1 MKQNSGTCRQI
12 NIFWLQM
19 QTCQCKLL
27 HQGIKVL
34 EPFTWSPVFALQSAA
49 LSSFWCT
56 YQLPGLSLITSMYLS
71 PRNNMDVQY
80 NLDCWY
86 LKIPDWSVN
95 KAHRGANVHLNKRSL
110 SGEHKLIIHRSVAEP
125 LSCTS
130 AIARRGFLSPAGP
143 SSKNNAAFNCFRRQ
157 EVTPVWPL
165 MRKKKKM
172 PQSCK
177 FIQLAFNTF
186 CFFNQI
192 GLINM

>member
-1 MKQNSGTCRQI
+1 MKQNSCTCTQI
-12 NIFWLQM
+12 TIFWLQR
-19 QTCQCKLL
+19 QTCHCKLL

-130 AIARRGFLSPAGP
+130 ATARRGFLSRPVRPRKIMLPLIVSGGKKWPQCDLWWEKKKNASELQIHPAG
-143 SSKNNAAFNCFRRQ
+143 
-157 EVTPVWPL
+157 L
-165 MRKKKKM
+165 
-172 PQSCK
+172 
-177 FIQLAFNTF
+177 
-186 CFFNQI
+186 
-192 GLINM
+192 